1 MNYRGWG
8 GIENGWNGGIHLLKI
23 GDAVSYISYKFSLKE
38 ALLPYQGKLVKG
50 AQA

>member
-1 MNYRGWG
+1 MNYG
-8 GIENGWNGGIHLLKI
+8 GDGWNGGIHLLKI
-23 GDAVSYISYKFSLKE
+23 GAAVSYISYKFSLKE